1 MALSSFRSIS
11 SFGSVT
17 CYSGLR
23 ARLLTRVPN
32 MVTSI
37 IVTANE
43 TLLRSLKTMEKYYV
57 THANYWP
64 KQVARILCSSRRL
77 QDLDCQLD
85 K

>member
-32 MVTSI
+32 LVTSI

-43 TLLRSLKTMEKYYV
+43 TLLRSLKTMEKYYGNSCELLAKTSCTNFV
-57 THANYWP
+57 
-64 KQVARILCSSRRL
+64 
-77 QDLDCQLD
+77 QLTQIAGSGLPIG
-85 K
+85 